1 MSPNVT
7 KNVLRNHFNS
17 QKWVSRPLRF
27 STIEEFYMVV
37 TDFFF
42 ILRESVVNFALFIK
56 ITFLKTLVPD
66 KDGFIY
72 YRLKSKL
79 SLELF

>member
-1 MSPNVT
+1 
-7 KNVLRNHFNS
+7 
-17 QKWVSRPLRF
+17 
-27 STIEEFYMVV
+27 MVV

-42 ILRESVVNFALFIK
+42 ILRESVNFALFIK

>member
-1 MSPNVT
+1 M
-7 KNVLRNHFNS
+7 
-17 QKWVSRPLRF
+17 
-27 STIEEFYMVV
+27 IV

-42 ILRESVVNFALFIK
+42 ISRESVVNFALFIK